1 MKEKYHVSATPKRRN
16 PQDRPHRAIEYN
28 FGALTVNGP
37 ALVETEVVDAAKV
50 SSKLASALVA
60 YRRRTGDKSKFSIRI
75 FKQADNTDAVGCWKI
90 ADAPAADATA
100 A

>member
-1 MKEKYHVSATPKRRN
+1 MSLQLQNVEIPKTARTV
-16 PQDRPHRAIEYN
+16 QSKYN
-28 FGALTVNGP
+28 FGALTVGGP